1 MKLPCVSE
9 DSLGRKA
16 PEKRIERVCIN
27 RQTLLCQFIRKT
39 VSVFRLVEEAHDG
52 KHDRAAP
59 HLHPVRDFRRLPSHG
74 NPLIYDKYTPQYTGI
89 PTECRV
95 SHCIALFIIVEAL
108 ILTTVSYKNNT
119 IPDNYQIIFKGESGE
134 VVYTTYYYEKKKGKK
149 YTYKYINT
157 ISSYQGYDS
166 ESWQE
171 KIIKKGKI
179 KEKNKIIEIAEKNN
193 ATSYVKY
200 KKEEKIYTLEE
211 FKNILK

>member
-1 MKLPCVSE
+1 MK
-9 DSLGRKA
+9 K
-16 PEKRIERVCIN
+16 IY
-27 RQTLLCQFIRKT
+27 F
-39 VSVFRLVEEAHDG
+39 
-52 KHDRAAP
+52 
-59 HLHPVRDFRRLPSHG
+59 
-74 NPLIYDKYTPQYTGI
+74 LIGI
-89 PTECRV
+89 V
-95 SHCIALFIIVEAL
+95 LFILAEIV

-119 IPDNYQIIFKGESGE
+119 IPDNYKIIFKGESGE

-166 ESWQE
+166 GSWQE
-171 KIIKKGKI
+171 KIVKKGKI

>member
-1 MKLPCVSE
+1 MK
-9 DSLGRKA
+9 K
-16 PEKRIERVCIN
+16 IY
-27 RQTLLCQFIRKT
+27 F
-39 VSVFRLVEEAHDG
+39 
-52 KHDRAAP
+52 
-59 HLHPVRDFRRLPSHG
+59 
-74 NPLIYDKYTPQYTGI
+74 LIGI
-89 PTECRV
+89 V
-95 SHCIALFIIVEAL
+95 LFILAEIV

-119 IPDNYQIIFKGESGE
+119 IPDNYKIIFKGESGE

-166 ESWQE
+166 GSWQE
-171 KIIKKGKI
+171 KIVKKGKI

-200 KKEEKIYTLEE
+200 KKENKIYTLEE

>member
-1 MKLPCVSE
+1 MKKVS
-9 DSLGRKA
+9 
-16 PEKRIERVCIN
+16 IV
-27 RQTLLCQFIRKT
+27 
-39 VSVFRLVEEAHDG
+39 V
-52 KHDRAAP
+52 
-59 HLHPVRDFRRLPSHG
+59 
-74 NPLIYDKYTPQYTGI
+74 GI
-89 PTECRV
+89 V
-95 SHCIALFIIVEAL
+95 LFIIVEAL

-119 IPDNYQIIFKGESGE
+119 IPDNYKIIFKGESGE

>member
-1 MKLPCVSE
+1 MK
-9 DSLGRKA
+9 K
-16 PEKRIERVCIN
+16 IY
-27 RQTLLCQFIRKT
+27 F
-39 VSVFRLVEEAHDG
+39 
-52 KHDRAAP
+52 
-59 HLHPVRDFRRLPSHG
+59 
-74 NPLIYDKYTPQYTGI
+74 LIGI
-89 PTECRV
+89 V
-95 SHCIALFIIVEAL
+95 LFILAEIV

-119 IPDNYQIIFKGESGE
+119 IPDNYKIIFKGESGE

-179 KEKNKIIEIAEKNN
+179 KQKNKIIEIAEKNN

-200 KKEEKIYTLEE
+200 KKENKIYTLEE
-211 FKNILK
+211 FKNIFK

>member
-1 MKLPCVSE
+1 MK
-9 DSLGRKA
+9 K
-16 PEKRIERVCIN
+16 IY
-27 RQTLLCQFIRKT
+27 F
-39 VSVFRLVEEAHDG
+39 
-52 KHDRAAP
+52 
-59 HLHPVRDFRRLPSHG
+59 
-74 NPLIYDKYTPQYTGI
+74 LI
-89 PTECRV
+89 
-95 SHCIALFIIVEAL
+95 SIALFIIVEAL

-134 VVYTTYYYEKKKGKK
+134 VVYTTYYYEKKTGKK

-200 KKEEKIYTLEE
+200 KKEKKIYTLEE